1 MFKGTTKFCQLAGS
15 PILDFFPQLEKPG
28 RQSPQQI
35 GMQMEIKYLWENGIH
50 ILGTV
55 MQMRKRKEI
64 KSQISDQ
71 IENL

>member
-1 MFKGTTKFCQLAGS
+1 VQRLVLKEMKQRNV
-15 PILDFFPQLEKPG
+15 G

-55 MQMRKRKEI
+55 MQMRKRHRFLTPL
-64 KSQISDQ
+64 ST
-71 IENL
+71 LH